1 MDSISQMQQLTF
13 STDVPAELS
22 DTRSLHAAP
31 TDADVARSDSN
42 VLQWMSYLPEDCINT
57 MIAMGWD
64 VTT

>member
-1 MDSISQMQQLTF
+1 MQQPF
-13 STDVPAELS
+13 STDVAAELS
-22 DTRSLHAAP
+22 DTRSLNTTP
-31 TDADVARSDSN
+31 TVADVARSDSN

>member
-1 MDSISQMQQLTF
+1 MDSSSQMQQPL
-13 STDVPAELS
+13 STHVPRELS
-22 DTRSLHAAP
+22 ANRSLHRMR
-31 TDADVARSDSN
+31 TVADVARSDSN